1 MEDISKDP
9 GFLQT
14 VLNSIQD
21 SIKIID
27 KDFNILFTNK
37 KGEAIANKLSKD
49 MLGKKCYEE
58 FYHTGEECAFC
69 VTQKVFDTGEP
80 ADITYTAK
88 KNGKPRLMEISVYP
102 LRNIEGGIGWAVEI
116 VRDIT
121 ELRKE
126 IAYESMFENIISQD
140 EKMLE
145 IFQLIGSVAKTDSTV
160 LIKGE
165 TGTGKELVAR
175 AIHLHS
181 KRKDKKFVAINCGAI
196 TDTLLE
202 SELFGHERGA
212 FTGADIRRIGK
223 FELADKGTIF
233 LDEIGNISEAMQVK
247 ILRVLQ
253 EGELTRVGGND
264 LVHVNVRVIA
274 ATNIDLE
281 NAVKERKFREDLFY
295 RINVI
300 PIELPPLRDRR
311 GDIPLLAN
319 YFLEYYRE
327 QIGKDVRTIGK
338 EAMNSMI
345 KYNWP
350 GNIRELRN
358 LIERAVILAK
368 GKEIVS
374 IDIPSLRRDRTT
386 EDTGVQLKEWVRV
399 YERDYLSKILK
410 QHKGNLSLTAEHSGI
425 DTRTLYRKMKEYN
438 LQKEDY
444 K

>member
-21 SIKIID
+21 SIKIVD

-37 KGEAIANKLSKD
+37 KGEAIAKKLTKD
-49 MLGKKCYEE
+49 MLDKKCYEE

-126 IAYESMFENIISQD
+126 IAYESMFENIISHD
-140 EKMLE
+140 ERMLE

-264 LVHVNVRVIA
+264 LVHVNVRIIA

-281 NAVKERKFREDLFY
+281 NAVKEKKFREDLFY

-300 PIELPPLRDRR
+300 PIELPSLRERK

-368 GKEIVS
+368 GKEIMS
-374 IDIPSLRRDRTT
+374 IDIPSLKRDRAS
-386 EDTGVQLKEWVRV
+386 ENTGVQLKEWVRV

-410 QHKGNLSLTAEHSGI
+410 QYKGNLSLTAEHSGI